1 MSKVP
6 IIEVNIDDNS
16 SKKDE
21 KVENPSSKN
30 TTKEEIKES
39 LSISEAEIKK
49 KRIIKVQEE
58 NINGNYGRIY
68 IQESSSNRD
77 GNKFNTNSDKTKEK
91 PVQQREVKK
100 TIITINSNKKTDN
113 NKRPKPISIDNKYV
127 KKKVEEKNNNIPK
140 KYNLRRKSVGRGGD
154 YKNILITHI
163 IYSPEDLDF
172 HIIDPLMI
180 PTEQEN
186 KKYKTSI
193 NDKNRNGK
201 NGEVKVS
208 YHYSCGK
215 IKPKEKS
222 KLNGKTT
229 VATRRYNASTVKVN
243 NISKKEN
250 KERKEGK
257 EGKDS
262 IIKMNTRNKNDN
274 TNTGNNPGSYSS
286 YKKRNQKNN
295 GNNINIKKIN

>member
-49 KRIIKVQEE
+49 KRTIKVQEE

-77 GNKFNTNSDKTKEK
+77 GNKLNTNSDKTKEK
-91 PVQQREVKK
+91 PEQQREVKK

-127 KKKVEEKNNNIPK
+127 KKKIEEKNDNIPK

-154 YKNILITHI
+154 YKNIFFWDI
-163 IYSPEDLDF
+163 IILD
-172 HIIDPLMI
+172 
-180 PTEQEN
+180 
-186 KKYKTSI
+186 
-193 NDKNRNGK
+193 R
-201 NGEVKVS
+201 
-208 YHYSCGK
+208 
-215 IKPKEKS
+215 KS
-222 KLNGKTT
+222 TRLN
-229 VATRRYNASTVKVN
+229 
-243 NISKKEN
+243 
-250 KERKEGK
+250 
-257 EGKDS
+257 
-262 IIKMNTRNKNDN
+262 
-274 TNTGNNPGSYSS
+274 SS
-286 YKKRNQKNN
+286 HVR
-295 GNNINIKKIN
+295 

>member
-39 LSISEAEIKK
+39 LSINEAEIKK

-140 KYNLRRKSVGRGGD
+140 K
-154 YKNILITHI
+154 I
-163 IYSPEDLDF
+163 
-172 HIIDPLMI
+172 
-180 PTEQEN
+180 
-186 KKYKTSI
+186 
-193 NDKNRNGK
+193 
-201 NGEVKVS
+201 
-208 YHYSCGK
+208 
-215 IKPKEKS
+215 
-222 KLNGKTT
+222 
-229 VATRRYNASTVKVN
+229 
-243 NISKKEN
+243 
-250 KERKEGK
+250 
-257 EGKDS
+257 
-262 IIKMNTRNKNDN
+262 
-274 TNTGNNPGSYSS
+274 
-286 YKKRNQKNN
+286 
-295 GNNINIKKIN
+295 

>member
-1 MSKVP
+1 M
-6 IIEVNIDDNS
+6 NS
-16 SKKDE
+16 SPVKDSKTDSNISPKK
-21 KVENPSSKN
+21 
-30 TTKEEIKES
+30 EIKIENKIYTNNPDEEVKDTI
-39 LSISEAEIKK
+39 SINENEVITKK
-49 KRIIKVQEE
+49 VIKVQEE

-193 NDKNRNGK
+193 DDKNRNGK

-222 KLNGKTT
+222 KLNGKTI
-229 VATRRYNASTVKVN
+229 VAKRRYNASTVKVN

-250 KERKEGK
+250 KERKK
-257 EGKDS
+257 V
-262 IIKMNTRNKNDN
+262 
-274 TNTGNNPGSYSS
+274 
-286 YKKRNQKNN
+286 KRVR
-295 GNNINIKKIN
+295 IVLL